1 MSAHATPPSFRAT
14 SAAHSNT
21 HSSADPG
28 ADPGADK
35 NALSFDRQHATLEL
49 PFRAP
54 YDWPRVL
61 RFFSGRATPGVEA
74 VENGAWLRA
83 IDFAGASGTL
93 AVRRHARK
101 RCLVV
106 DIDGPVSAHAAALA
120 APLSRMFD
128 LQTDPAA
135 IAAHLATD
143 PWLAPLVAAAPGLR
157 VPGAWSGFELV
168 VRAIVGQQV
177 SVKAATT
184 IVGRL
189 VARVGERIEAHPHA
203 LTAWRFPT
211 PAALAAADL
220 AGIGMPG
227 KRVAALQGFAH
238 AVASGAVAI
247 ERSDAA
253 AGAGKPGGRTKR
265 RGRRIDAM
273 NATDAPHADNAD
285 NNADNAGTAA
295 PDDLDAM
302 RAALLALPGIGPWTV
317 EYVAMRAW
325 RDANAWPA
333 TDLVLMQ
340 AIAARDPALAR
351 ATQQRARTDAWRPFR
366 AYAAMHLW
374 NEIADRAGAARG
386 G

>member
-1 MSAHATPPSFRAT
+1 M
-14 SAAHSNT
+14 
-21 HSSADPG
+21 
-28 ADPGADK
+28 
-35 NALSFDRQHATLEL
+35 NAIAPQSEARTGLQTQSATLEL

-74 VENGAWLRA
+74 VEENAWLRA
-83 IDFAGASGTL
+83 IDFNGASGTL

-101 RCLVV
+101 HCLVV
-106 DIDGPVSAHAAALA
+106 QIDGPVSAHAASLA

-128 LQTDPAA
+128 LQADPAT
-135 IAAHLATD
+135 IGAHLRTD

-189 VARVGERIEAHPHA
+189 VERVGKRIDGHAHA
-203 LTAWRFPT
+203 RTAWRFPT

-227 KRVAALQGFAH
+227 KRVAALQGFAQ
-238 AVASGAVAI
+238 AVASGAVI
-247 ERSDAA
+247 VERAW
-253 AGAGKPGGRTKR
+253 PHTKQPK
-265 RGRRIDAM
+265 
-273 NATDAPHADNAD
+273 PHAKRQSGQIDEI
-285 NNADNAGTAA
+285 A
-295 PDDLDAM
+295 PAPADLDAM

-340 AIAARDPALAR
+340 AVTARDPALAR
-351 ATQQRARTDAWRPFR
+351 ATQQRARTDTWRPWR

-374 NEIADRAGAARG
+374 NEIADRATAARG

>member
-1 MSAHATPPSFRAT
+1 MSAVLPNESRQSQNAGTQ
-14 SAAHSNT
+14 
-21 HSSADPG
+21 PG
-28 ADPGADK
+28 
-35 NALSFDRQHATLEL
+35 ATLEL

-54 YDWPRVL
+54 YDWPRML
-61 RFFSGRATPGVEA
+61 RFLAGRATPGVEA
-74 VENGAWLRA
+74 VEDGAWLRA
-83 IDFAGASGTL
+83 IDFNGASGTL
-93 AVRRHARK
+93 AVRRHARR

-106 DIDGPVSAHAAALA
+106 EIDGAVSVHAAALA
-120 APLSRMFD
+120 EPLARVFD
-128 LQTDPAA
+128 VAADPAA
-135 IAAHLATD
+135 IGASLATD

-189 VARVGERIEAHPHA
+189 VQRVGKPIDGHAHA
-203 LTAWRFPT
+203 RTAWRFPT

-227 KRVAALQGFAH
+227 KRVAALQGFAA
-238 AVASGAVAI
+238 AVASGELAI
-247 ERSDAA
+247 ERSPAYTPKHGATPRPAARHRNRSDDLADAA
-253 AGAGKPGGRTKR
+253 AGR
-265 RGRRIDAM
+265 
-273 NATDAPHADNAD
+273 AT
-285 NNADNAGTAA
+285 
-295 PDDLDAM
+295 LDAM
-302 RAALLALPGIGPWTV
+302 RAGLLALPGIGPWTV

-325 RDANAWPA
+325 RDADAWPA

-351 ATQQRARTDAWRPFR
+351 ATQQRARTEAWRPWR

-374 NEIADRAGAARG
+374 NEIADRAGASRG

>member
-1 MSAHATPPSFRAT
+1 M
-14 SAAHSNT
+14 
-21 HSSADPG
+21 G
-28 ADPGADK
+28 AREQARVE
-35 NALSFDRQHATLEL
+35 ASATLEL

-54 YDWPRVL
+54 YDWPRLL
-61 RFFSGRATPGVEA
+61 RFFSGRATPGVES
-74 VENGAWLRA
+74 VEDGTWRRA
-83 IDFAGASGTL
+83 IDFLGASGTL
-93 AVRRHARK
+93 AVRRHPRR

-106 DIDGPVSAHAAALA
+106 EVEGPASAHAAALA
-120 APLSRMFD
+120 APLARMFD
-128 LQTDPAA
+128 VQADPAA
-135 IAAHLATD
+135 IAAHFAAD
-143 PWLAPLVAAAPGLR
+143 PWLAPLVGAAPGLR

-189 VARVGERIEAHPHA
+189 VQRVGKPIDGHPHTG
-203 LTAWRFPT
+203 TAWRFPA
-211 PAALAAADL
+211 PADLAAADL

-227 KRVAALQGFAH
+227 KRVAALQGFAA
-238 AVASGAVAI
+238 AVASGAVVI
-247 ERSDAA
+247 ER
-253 AGAGKPGGRTKR
+253 GPEKTNP
-265 RGRRIDAM
+265 
-273 NATDAPHADNAD
+273 PQ
-285 NNADNAGTAA
+285 GTAA
-295 PDDLDAM
+295 DTSPDLDAM
-302 RAALLALPGIGPWTV
+302 REALLALPGIGPWTV

-340 AIAARDPALAR
+340 AIAARDPALVR
-351 ATQQRARTDAWRPFR
+351 ATQQRARSDAWRPWR

>member
-1 MSAHATPPSFRAT
+1 MSAVQPSVQPAVE
-14 SAAHSNT
+14 
-21 HSSADPG
+21 SSDVSG
-28 ADPGADK
+28 
-35 NALSFDRQHATLEL
+35 ATLEL

-54 YDWPRVL
+54 YDWPRML
-61 RFFSGRATPGVEA
+61 RFLAGRATPGVEA

-83 IDFAGASGTL
+83 IDFNGASGTL

-101 RCLVV
+101 RCLVAQ
-106 DIDGPVSAHAAALA
+106 IDGPVSAHAAALA
-120 APLSRMFD
+120 APLARVFD
-128 LQTDPAA
+128 IHADPAT
-135 IAAHLATD
+135 IAAALRAD
-143 PWLAPLVAAAPGLR
+143 PWLAPLVDAAPGLR

-189 VARVGERIEAHPHA
+189 VARVGKPIEGHPHA

-211 PAALAAADL
+211 PADLAVADL

-227 KRVAALQGFAH
+227 KRVAALQGFAA
-238 AVASGAVAI
+238 AVASGEVAI
-247 ERSDAA
+247 EHAPAPSKGRKTAAASDAA
-253 AGAGKPGGRTKR
+253 T
-265 RGRRIDAM
+265 
-273 NATDAPHADNAD
+273 
-285 NNADNAGTAA
+285 
-295 PDDLDAM
+295 LDAM

-325 RDANAWPA
+325 RDADAWPA

-340 AIAARDPALAR
+340 TIAARDPALAR
-351 ATQQRARTDAWRPFR
+351 ATQQRARTHTWRPWR